1 MFVFQTFTTFK
12 KKLSY
17 IPNAQKK
24 PATKTVFNKS
34 MLSEGINELTRKFHA
49 AIFLVSFPFPPSS
62 SSVVIVRFLYPSFFF
77 FNKQFESEFSKS
89 RDQLIAH
96 IF

>member
-24 PATKTVFNKS
+24 PATKTVLNKS
-34 MLSEGINELTRKFHA
+34 LLSEWMNELARKFHA
-49 AIFLVSFPFPPSS
+49 VIFLVSFPFPPSS

-77 FNKQFESEFSKS
+77 
-89 RDQLIAH
+89 
-96 IF
+96 